1 MITRQQLSVL
11 KTRMEEPRRFI
22 QVLAGP
28 RQVGKTTLVQ
38 QFVQQTN
45 TPVLSVSADLV
56 EPTNKEWIILQ
67 WETVRSK
74 MRIQQLTEYIL
85 IIDEIQRINDWSA
98 VVKHEWDAD
107 TQQGINIKVILLGSS
122 RLLLKDGLTESLFGR
137 FELIRMT
144 HWTFAEMREAF
155 DFSLDEYI
163 YFGGYPGGAMLRS
176 DESRWLDYM
185 QHAIIEPGI
194 EKDVLMTKR
203 ILKPALMRQL
213 FEIGCSYSS
222 EELSFTKVLG
232 QLQDAGNVTTL
243 SNYLYTL
250 SEANLLGGLQKYAKD
265 KARRYQSSPKFM
277 VYNTALLSALHG
289 KGFDAERES
298 PERWGRWVE
307 SAVGAYLLNQAEIYG
322 YNVYYWRENND
333 EVDFVLENRNKELL
347 AIEVKSGHR
356 IDNAGVH
363 VFEQKFHPIH
373 TFIVGS
379 NAFTTEEFLS
389 IPLNQLWK

>member
-45 TPVLSVSADLV
+45 IPVLSVSADLV

-98 VVKHEWDAD
+98 VVKREWDAD

-163 YFGGYPGGAMLRS
+163 YFGGYPGGATLRS
-176 DESRWLDYM
+176 DENRWLDYM

>member
-98 VVKHEWDAD
+98 VVKREWDAD

-176 DESRWLDYM
+176 DENRWLDYM

-333 EVDFVLENRNKELL
+333 EIDFVLENRNKELL

-356 IDNAGVH
+356 IDNTGVH

>member
-98 VVKHEWDAD
+98 VVKREWDAD

-163 YFGGYPGGAMLRS
+163 YFGGYPGGATLRS

-194 EKDVLMTKR
+194 EKDILMTKR

-363 VFEQKFHPIH
+363 VFEQKFHPMH

>member
-1 MITRQQLSVL
+1 
-11 KTRMEEPRRFI
+11 MEEPRRFI

-45 TPVLSVSADLV
+45 IPVLSVSADLV

-98 VVKHEWDAD
+98 VVKREWDAD
-107 TQQGINIKVILLGSS
+107 TQQEINIKVILLGSS

-144 HWTFAEMREAF
+144 HWTFAEMHEAF

-163 YFGGYPGGAMLRS
+163 YFGGYPGGATLRS
-176 DESRWLDYM
+176 DENRWLDYM

-289 KGFDAERES
+289 KGFDVERES

>member
-45 TPVLSVSADLV
+45 IPVLSVSADLV

-98 VVKHEWDAD
+98 VVKREWDAD

-322 YNVYYWRENND
+322 YNVYYWRDNND

-373 TFIVGS
+373 TFVVGS

>member
-98 VVKHEWDAD
+98 VVKREWDAD

-163 YFGGYPGGAMLRS
+163 YFGGYPGGATLRN
-176 DESRWLDYM
+176 DENRWLDYM

-203 ILKPALMRQL
+203 VLKPALMRQL

-250 SEANLLGGLQKYAKD
+250 SEANLLSGLQKYAKD

-322 YNVYYWRENND
+322 YNVYYWRDNND

>member
-98 VVKHEWDAD
+98 VVKREWDAD
-107 TQQGINIKVILLGSS
+107 TQQEINIKVILLGSS

-163 YFGGYPGGAMLRS
+163 YFGGYPGGATLRS
-176 DESRWLDYM
+176 DENRWLDYM

-373 TFIVGS
+373 TFVVGS

>member
-45 TPVLSVSADLV
+45 IPVLSVSADLV

-98 VVKHEWDAD
+98 VVKREWDAD

-144 HWTFAEMREAF
+144 HWTFAEMHEAF

-163 YFGGYPGGAMLRS
+163 YFGGYPGGATLRS
-176 DESRWLDYM
+176 DENRWLDYM

-289 KGFDAERES
+289 KGFDVERES

>member
-45 TPVLSVSADLV
+45 IPVLSVSADLV

-98 VVKHEWDAD
+98 VVKREWDAD

-144 HWTFAEMREAF
+144 HWTFAEMHEAF

-163 YFGGYPGGAMLRS
+163 YFGGYPGGATLRS
-176 DESRWLDYM
+176 DENRWLDYM

-289 KGFDAERES
+289 KGFDVERES

-363 VFEQKFHPIH
+363 VFELKFHPIH

>member
-98 VVKHEWDAD
+98 VVKREWDAD

-163 YFGGYPGGAMLRS
+163 YFGGYPGGATLRS
-176 DESRWLDYM
+176 DENRWLDYM

-333 EVDFVLENRNKELL
+333 EVDIVLENRNKELL

>member
-45 TPVLSVSADLV
+45 TPVLSISADLV

-98 VVKHEWDAD
+98 VVKREWDAD

-163 YFGGYPGGAMLRS
+163 YFGGYPGGATLRS
-176 DESRWLDYM
+176 DENRWLDYM

-363 VFEQKFHPIH
+363 VFEQKFHPTH

>member
-98 VVKHEWDAD
+98 VVKREWDAD

-176 DESRWLDYM
+176 DENRWLDYM

-307 SAVGAYLLNQAEIYG
+307 SVVGAYLLNQAEIYG

-356 IDNAGVH
+356 IDNTGVH

>member
-45 TPVLSVSADLV
+45 IPVLSVSADLV

-98 VVKHEWDAD
+98 VVKREWDAD

-163 YFGGYPGGAMLRS
+163 YFGGYPGGATLRS

-289 KGFDAERES
+289 KGFDVERES

>member
-45 TPVLSVSADLV
+45 IPVLSVSADLV

-98 VVKHEWDAD
+98 VVKREWDAD

-176 DESRWLDYM
+176 DENRWLDYM

>member
-11 KTRMEEPRRFI
+11 KTRMKEPRRFI

-98 VVKHEWDAD
+98 VVKREWDAD

-163 YFGGYPGGAMLRS
+163 YFGGYPGGATLRS
-176 DESRWLDYM
+176 DENRWLDYM

-363 VFEQKFHPIH
+363 VFAQKFHPMH

-379 NAFTTEEFLS
+379 NAFTTEVFLS

>member
-98 VVKHEWDAD
+98 VVKREWDAD

-163 YFGGYPGGAMLRS
+163 YFGGYPGGATLRS

-289 KGFDAERES
+289 KGFDVERES

>member
-98 VVKHEWDAD
+98 VVKREWDAD

-144 HWTFAEMREAF
+144 HWTFSEMREAF

-163 YFGGYPGGAMLRS
+163 YFGGYPGGATLRS
-176 DESRWLDYM
+176 DENRWLDYM

-307 SAVGAYLLNQAEIYG
+307 SAVGAYLLNLAEIYG

>member
-98 VVKHEWDAD
+98 VVKREWDAD

-144 HWTFAEMREAF
+144 HWTFSEMREAF

-163 YFGGYPGGAMLRS
+163 YFGGYPGGATLRS
-176 DESRWLDYM
+176 DENRWLDYM

-203 ILKPALMRQL
+203 VLKPALMRQL

-265 KARRYQSSPKFM
+265 KARRYQSSPKFL

-373 TFIVGS
+373 TFVVGS

>member
-98 VVKHEWDAD
+98 VVKREWDAD

-144 HWTFAEMREAF
+144 HWTFAEMHEAF

-163 YFGGYPGGAMLRS
+163 YFGGYPGGATLRS
-176 DESRWLDYM
+176 DENRWLDYM

-333 EVDFVLENRNKELL
+333 EVDFVIQRGLDEVV
-347 AIEVKSGHR
+347 AIEVKSGKR
-356 IDNAGVH
+356 TDNQG
-363 VFEQKFHPIH
+363 IH
-373 TFIVGS
+373 TFADSFHPKHSIVVGGAGIS
-379 NAFTTEEFLS
+379 LEQFLLLS
-389 IPLNQLWK
+389 PDKLF

>member
-98 VVKHEWDAD
+98 VVKREWDAD

-144 HWTFAEMREAF
+144 HWTFSEMREAF
-155 DFSLDEYI
+155 DCSLDEYI
-163 YFGGYPGGAMLRS
+163 YFGGYPGGATLRS
-176 DESRWLDYM
+176 EENRWLDYM
-185 QHAIIEPGI
+185 RHAIIEPGI

-203 ILKPALMRQL
+203 VLKPALMRQL

-322 YNVYYWRENND
+322 YNVYYWRDNND

-373 TFIVGS
+373 TFVVGS

>member
-98 VVKHEWDAD
+98 VVKREWDSD

-144 HWTFAEMREAF
+144 HWTFSEMREAF

-163 YFGGYPGGAMLRS
+163 YFGGYPGGATLRS
-176 DESRWLDYM
+176 DENRWLDYM

-203 ILKPALMRQL
+203 VLKPALMRQL

-322 YNVYYWRENND
+322 YNVYYWRDNND

-363 VFEQKFHPIH
+363 VFEQQFHPIH
-373 TFIVGS
+373 TFVVGS

>member
-98 VVKHEWDAD
+98 VVKREWDAD

-163 YFGGYPGGAMLRS
+163 YFGGYPGGATLRS
-176 DESRWLDYM
+176 DENRWLDYM

-203 ILKPALMRQL
+203 VLKPALMRQL

-373 TFIVGS
+373 TFVVGS

>member
-45 TPVLSVSADLV
+45 IPVLSVSADLV

-98 VVKHEWDAD
+98 VVKREWDAD

-322 YNVYYWRENND
+322 YNVYYWRDNND

-347 AIEVKSGHR
+347 ASEVKSGHR

-373 TFIVGS
+373 TFVVGS

>member
-1 MITRQQLSVL
+1 MITRQQLSIL
-11 KTRMEEPRRFI
+11 KKRMEEPRRFI

-85 IIDEIQRINDWSA
+85 IIDEIQRIIDWSA
-98 VVKHEWDAD
+98 VVKREWDAD

-163 YFGGYPGGAMLRS
+163 YFGGYPGGATLRS
-176 DESRWLDYM
+176 DENRWLDYM
-185 QHAIIEPGI
+185 QHAIIESGI

>member
-45 TPVLSVSADLV
+45 IPVLSVSADLV

-98 VVKHEWDAD
+98 VVKREWDAD

-144 HWTFAEMREAF
+144 HWTFAEMHEAF

-163 YFGGYPGGAMLRS
+163 YFGGYPGGATLRS
-176 DESRWLDYM
+176 DENRWLDYM

>member
-98 VVKHEWDAD
+98 VVKREWDAD

-163 YFGGYPGGAMLRS
+163 YFGGYPGGATLRS
-176 DESRWLDYM
+176 DENRWLDYM

-203 ILKPALMRQL
+203 ILKPALMRQV

>member
-98 VVKHEWDAD
+98 VVKREWDAD

-144 HWTFAEMREAF
+144 HWTFSEMREAF

-163 YFGGYPGGAMLRS
+163 YFGGYPGGATLRS
-176 DESRWLDYM
+176 DENRWLDYM

>member
-98 VVKHEWDAD
+98 VVKREWDAD

-144 HWTFAEMREAF
+144 HWTFSEMREAF

-163 YFGGYPGGAMLRS
+163 YFGGYPGGATLRS
-176 DESRWLDYM
+176 DENRWLDYM

-203 ILKPALMRQL
+203 VLKPALMRQL

-333 EVDFVLENRNKELL
+333 EVDFVLENRDKELL

-389 IPLNQLWK
+389 IPLNKLWK

>member
-98 VVKHEWDAD
+98 VVKREWDAD

-144 HWTFAEMREAF
+144 HWTFSEMREAF

-163 YFGGYPGGAMLRS
+163 YFGGYPGGATLRS
-176 DESRWLDYM
+176 DENRWLDYM

-389 IPLNQLWK
+389 IPLNKLWK

>member
-28 RQVGKTTLVQ
+28 RQVGKPTLVQ

-45 TPVLSVSADLV
+45 IPVLSVSADLV

-98 VVKHEWDAD
+98 VVKREWDAD
-107 TQQGINIKVILLGSS
+107 TQQEINIKVILLGSS

-144 HWTFAEMREAF
+144 HWTFAEMHEAF

-176 DESRWLDYM
+176 DENRWLDYM

-194 EKDVLMTKR
+194 EKDV
-203 ILKPALMRQL
+203 
-213 FEIGCSYSS
+213 
-222 EELSFTKVLG
+222 
-232 QLQDAGNVTTL
+232 
-243 SNYLYTL
+243 
-250 SEANLLGGLQKYAKD
+250 
-265 KARRYQSSPKFM
+265 
-277 VYNTALLSALHG
+277 
-289 KGFDAERES
+289 
-298 PERWGRWVE
+298 
-307 SAVGAYLLNQAEIYG
+307 
-322 YNVYYWRENND
+322 
-333 EVDFVLENRNKELL
+333 
-347 AIEVKSGHR
+347 
-356 IDNAGVH
+356 
-363 VFEQKFHPIH
+363 
-373 TFIVGS
+373 
-379 NAFTTEEFLS
+379 
-389 IPLNQLWK
+389 

>member
-98 VVKHEWDAD
+98 VVKREWDAD

-155 DFSLDEYI
+155 DLSLDEYI
-163 YFGGYPGGAMLRS
+163 YFGGYPGGATLRS
-176 DESRWLDYM
+176 DENRWLDYM

-203 ILKPALMRQL
+203 VLKPALMRQL

>member
-98 VVKHEWDAD
+98 VVKREWDAD
-107 TQQGINIKVILLGSS
+107 TQQRINIKVILLGSS

-163 YFGGYPGGAMLRS
+163 YFGGYPGGATLRS
-176 DESRWLDYM
+176 DENRWLDYM

-203 ILKPALMRQL
+203 VLKPALMRQL

>member
-98 VVKHEWDAD
+98 VVKREWDAD

-144 HWTFAEMREAF
+144 HWTFSEMREAF

-163 YFGGYPGGAMLRS
+163 YFGGYPGGATLRS
-176 DESRWLDYM
+176 DENRWLDYM

-333 EVDFVLENRNKELL
+333 EVDFVLEDRNKELL

>member
-98 VVKHEWDAD
+98 VVKREWDAD

-144 HWTFAEMREAF
+144 HWTFAEMHEAF

-163 YFGGYPGGAMLRS
+163 YFGGYPGGATLRS

-250 SEANLLGGLQKYAKD
+250 SEANLLGGLQKYSKD

>member
-45 TPVLSVSADLV
+45 IPVLSVSADLV

-98 VVKHEWDAD
+98 VVKREWDAD

-144 HWTFAEMREAF
+144 HWTFSEMREAF

-163 YFGGYPGGAMLRS
+163 YFGGYPGGATLRS
-176 DESRWLDYM
+176 DENRWLDYM

-203 ILKPALMRQL
+203 VLKPALMRQL

-289 KGFDAERES
+289 KGFDVERES

>member
-98 VVKHEWDAD
+98 VVKREWDAD

-144 HWTFAEMREAF
+144 HWTFAEMHEAF

-163 YFGGYPGGAMLRS
+163 YFGGYPGGATLRS
-176 DESRWLDYM
+176 DENRWLDYM

-289 KGFDAERES
+289 KGFDVERES

>member
-56 EPTNKEWIILQ
+56 EPTNKKWIILQ

-98 VVKHEWDAD
+98 VVKREWDAD

-163 YFGGYPGGAMLRS
+163 YFGGYPGGATLRS
-176 DESRWLDYM
+176 DENRWLDYM